1 MQKEVLK
8 AVLVNEENMHTVICG
23 NGVEMISAWL
33 ALSDAVARALEE
45 KPLLKGSDQRQAML
59 AILTKSFEGE
69 KFVKRATDDDNDCD
83 DCSDCG
89 HCDSQHECSFFNKA
103 IEQGMSKEE
112 VMLLTLLGKVL
123 SGENEKRNKDEEEI
137 PAPSKEDIK
146 KGVEIFNILAK
157 ERNLE

>member
-8 AVLVNEENMHTVICG
+8 AIIVNEENMQTVICG

-59 AILTKSFEGE
+59 AILTQSFEE
-69 KFVKRATDDDNDCD
+69 KNLVKRTVDDDNDCGD
-83 DCSDCG
+83 DDDDECNDCG

-103 IEQGMSKEE
+103 INNGMSKEE
-112 VMLLTLLGKVL
+112 AMLLTLLGKII
-123 SGENEKRNKDEEEI
+123 GG
-137 PAPSKEDIK
+137 K
-146 KGVEIFNILAK
+146 KQ
-157 ERNLE
+157 